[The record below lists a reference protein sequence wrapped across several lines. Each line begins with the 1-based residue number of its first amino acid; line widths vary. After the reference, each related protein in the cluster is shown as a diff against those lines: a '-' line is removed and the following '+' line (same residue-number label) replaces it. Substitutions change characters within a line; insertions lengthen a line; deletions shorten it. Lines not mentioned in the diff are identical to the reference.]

1 MTKSKSSN
9 GFDNS
14 FANYLISS
22 DHKYGDDLEIVKNYF
37 NSIVFETVLD
47 VATGAGHFS
56 NVFNA
61 KRKCAVDLSFNM
73 VKTAKEKYSIDF
85 AAVCDS
91 GGLPFSDQSFDL
103 VSCRIAFHHFT
114 MPVLFF
120 DEVYR
125 ILKKSGYFVLV
136 DSIVDIDDAYLN
148 AIEYIRDNSHIR
160 SYTVKEIINFG
171 SNFFRLEY
179 FTNIYKKH
187 NFKEWVGRLGADEE
201 HIKFVENSFL
211 NLPDDIKDEL
221 KLEIVENRICSYT
234 DKKGVFIFK
243 RL

>member
-1 MTKSKSSN
+1 MTKSKSSD
-9 GFDNS
+9 GFDKS
-14 FANYLISS
+14 FTNYLISS

-37 NSIVFETVLD
+37 NNIVFETILD
-47 VATGAGHFS
+47 VATGAGHFT

-73 VKTAKEKYSIDF
+73 VKTAKEKYHIDF

-91 GGLPFSDQSFDL
+91 AGLPFFEQSFDL
-103 VSCRIAFHHFT
+103 VSCRIAFHHFSR
-114 MPVLFF
+114 PILFF

-136 DSIVDIDDAYLN
+136 DSIVDVDDAYLN
-148 AIEYIRDNSHIR
+148 TIEYIRDNSHIR
-160 SYTVKEIINFG
+160 SYTVKEIINFC

-179 FTNIYKKH
+179 FRNIYKKH
-187 NFKEWVGRLGADEE
+187 NFKEWAGRLGADEKD
-201 HIKFVENSFL
+201 IKCIENSFL
-211 NLPDDIKDEL
+211 ELPDEIKYEL
-221 KLEIVENRICSYT
+221 NLEIVENSIYSYT

-243 RL
+243 SL